1 MAMNTIQLIGIE
13 SYVNGFPAEVQV
25 LLRQLHSTIKE
36 IVPEAVESFKY
47 GMPTFELNGNLVHYA
62 GYKHHI
68 GFYPGPDAI
77 VAFAA
82 ALKSYKTSKGAIQFP
97 LDISLP
103 TTLIQQIV
111 HFRKVQ
117 NFEKQALKKR

>member
-1 MAMNTIQLIGIE
+1 MNSIQLIGIE

-25 LLRQLHSTIKE
+25 LLRQMHSTIKE

-68 GFYPGPDAI
+68 GFYPAPDAI
-77 VAFAA
+77 VAFEA

-97 LDISLP
+97 LDQDLP
-103 TTLIQQIV
+103 VELIQQIV
-111 HFRKVQ
+111 RYRVEQNRSRKQ
-117 NFEKQALKKR
+117 GKKRV